1 MAAPVNADTLFA
13 VDPPD
18 VQLAPGATAD
28 QTFNLNDFFD
38 STGGAVS
45 YTATGGTVDANGVAS
60 VFGLSNPGSTKAS
73 FTGTNGAE
81 SKTVSS
87 DVVVSSFRLGNRPAV
102 DNNNRLAGVAG
113 GNWFVNWLTPGS
125 TFNSRL
131 PLTGLPSGG
140 SGGGSPGGVTGGGST
155 GGAGAALIA
164 TIANVGVNENPETG
178 LRSRT
183 INGSIATGAGSASNG
198 SLTAT
203 LNADG
208 SYSLVAGANYS
219 GAQIV
224 TLGARSGASVDA
236 VHLLAAKATD
246 ITSLTTLEGTS
257 VTLPGSVTV
266 PAGAAVLAYGDAVP
280 VNTDAQISLYA
291 NTPSG
296 SVNIAAIGFDGAL
309 AFQGVSYTNPGGANI
324 EANALKCIGT
334 AIRATSNSVLP
345 AFQVFNAGT
354 APVTVQIQRL
364 VVVDSGPLIDYA
376 VNLNAKAALPVDG
389 TIPSGNGWQPDI
401 LAAGAKS
408 PTAST
413 ANHYAGGGSLGLN
426 GSGSFANGSVITSL
440 GKGTAVAE
448 AWIQRVGA
456 ADAGSNFT
464 LNVTDGG
471 ANSFQ
476 ANTPGNSIPDTG
488 WWKTQASGTLSAA
501 APQVFLTVQA
511 AGVNVNVD
519 DVSIRVITDKDNHF
533 DATLLG
539 GL

>member
-1 MAAPVNADTLFA
+1 MRKMPVLTVVSLAAVCGLLAAPVSADTLFA
-13 VDPPD
+13 TDPPD
-18 VQLAPGATAD
+18 IQLAPGATAD
-28 QTFNLNDFFD
+28 QTFDLDDFFD
-38 STGGAVS
+38 STGGTVS
-45 YTATGGTVDANGVAS
+45 YTATGATVGADGVAS

-81 SKTVSS
+81 TKTVSS

-131 PLTGLPSGG
+131 PLTGLPSG
-140 SGGGSPGGVTGGGST
+140 SGTPGGVTGGGST

-178 LRSRT
+178 LRSRS
-183 INGSIATGAGSASNG
+183 INGSIATGAGSANSG

-246 ITSLTTLEGTS
+246 VTSLTTLEGTA

-266 PAGAAVLAYGDAVP
+266 PAGAAVLAYGAAVP
-280 VNTDAQISLYA
+280 VNTNAQISLYA
-291 NTPSG
+291 NTPSAT
-296 SVNIAAIGFDGAL
+296 VNIAAIGFDGAL
-309 AFQGVSYTNPGGANI
+309 AFQGVSYTNPGGSNI
-324 EANALKCIGT
+324 QASALKCYGT
-334 AIRATSNSVLP
+334 AIRTTSNSVLP

-354 APVTVQIQRL
+354 APVTVQIERL

-376 VNLNAKAALPVDG
+376 VNLNAVAALPVSG
-389 TIPSGNGWQPDI
+389 TIPDGNGWIPDI
-401 LAAGAKS
+401 LAAGAKA

-413 ANHYAGGGSLGLN
+413 ANHFVGGGSLSLDGT
-426 GSGSFANGSVITSL
+426 GSFANASVISAL
-440 GKGTAVAE
+440 GQGTAVAE

-464 LNVTDGG
+464 LNLTDGG

-476 ANTPGNSIPDTG
+476 ANTPGAAIPTTG

-511 AGVNVNVD
+511 AGK
-519 DVSIRVITDKDNHF
+519 REC
-533 DATLLG
+533 G
-539 GL
+539 